1 MNLFQRYKKKH
12 TGIQLLPG
20 LFVRKLL
27 SLLMLIMPAM
37 LAVGQGSPVSKPIRI
52 TGTRF
57 TYSIFQKWID
67 EYIKIHPGVQVV
79 LNSKIP
85 ADSADIVIASYAL
98 KPQLIKEGHTAIA
111 VTRYAQLPVVSS
123 RRSDVAALQSK
134 GFNEAAFRQIYFA
147 DSTGNPS
154 LNYHFAVYKRE
165 KPACASRA
173 FANHFGNEQ
182 KDIRG
187 IGVNGD
193 DRDLLDAVKK
203 DSNGISYNNLGFI
216 YDIQTRRVIDSI
228 AIVPID
234 LNNNG
239 KIDNDEKIY
248 GSLDEVLNF
257 IEHTKHPKIPAE
269 NVNVI
274 IRKDAGK
281 EVTRL
286 LQWILTKGQQY
297 NHEYGFLN
305 LDASLVQ
312 SEQRLL

>member
-1 MNLFQRYKKKH
+1 MQ
-12 TGIQLLPG
+12 
-20 LFVRKLL
+20 KLL
-27 SLLMLIMPAM
+27 SLIMLITSAM
-37 LAVGQGSPVSKPIRI
+37 LAAGQGTAVSKAIRI

-57 TYSIFQKWID
+57 TYPIVQKWID
-67 EYIKIHPGVQVV
+67 EYVKLHPGTQIV
-79 LNSKIP
+79 LNSKVP
-85 ADSADIVIASYAL
+85 SDSADIIIASYAL
-98 KPQLIKEGHTAIA
+98 KPVNIKQGYTAIA
-111 VTRYAQLPVVSS
+111 LTRYAQLPVVSS
-123 RRSDVAALQSK
+123 RRSDVATLQSK
-134 GFNEAAFRQIYFA
+134 GFNEAAFRQIYFN
-147 DSTGNPS
+147 DSSGNNC

-182 KDIRG
+182 KDIKG

-216 YDIQTRRVIDSI
+216 YDIKTRKVTDGI

-234 LNNNG
+234 LNDNG
-239 KIDNDEKIY
+239 KIDDDEKIY

-257 IEHTKHPKIPAE
+257 IEKTKHPKIPIE

-281 EVTRL
+281 EVAQL

-305 LDASLVQ
+305 LDTSLIQ
-312 SEQRLL
+312 SEQHLL